1 MPAKLILLLNDEKV
15 GDYTLDRESIVIGR
29 RPGSDIQIDNLAV
42 SGAHARV
49 LTILKDSFIEDLNST
64 NGVFV
69 NGQRIKKQVLA
80 DGDIVTVGKHQL
92 RYVRDP
98 DATSDRED
106 RVVDARALLREGGR
120 AAPNA
125 ARLRLLMEGKSK
137 QLVLS
142 KALTTI
148 GKPGVQV
155 AAISRKPQGDFITHI
170 DGGDADTSVPIV
182 NGTPIGYRSY
192 LLRHQDVIEIAGV
205 RMEYL
210 RT

>member
-1 MPAKLILLLNDEKV
+1 MAAKLILLFNDDAV
-15 GDYTLDRESIVIGR
+15 GEYALDRESIVIGR
-29 RPGSDIQIDNLAV
+29 RPGSDIQIDNLSV

-49 LTILKDSFIEDLNST
+49 LTILKDSFIEDLGST

-69 NGQRIKKQVLA
+69 NGHRIKKQVLA
-80 DGDIVTVGKHQL
+80 DGDVVTIGKHQL
-92 RYVRDP
+92 RYMRDP
-98 DATSDRED
+98 NATSDREE
-106 RVVDARALLREGGR
+106 RVVDPRALLNDTNR
-120 AAPNA
+120 ATAGT
-125 ARLRLLMEGKSK
+125 ARLRLLVEGGSK
-137 QLVLS
+137 QLVLA

-155 AAISRKPQGDFITHI
+155 AAISRKPQGDFITHV
-170 DGGDADTSVPIV
+170 DGGASDAAVPIV

-210 RT
+210 RS